1 MNLKRKS
8 IIESA
13 KLRRLSDNTTDESSE
28 AKVDDVNTATK
39 SDLLAAIQEKF
50 PSKIFTHKQ
59 CLKLLPDF
67 NHAQKIYALLRNLL
81 ADGKLMETKTGYK
94 LALTEANMR
103 PVSTEGFVRAFC
115 AGKKLPI
122 TRTRLEIAVSH
133 VVGETINVK
142 NREQAL
148 ATIRGAISE
157 KKKVVASISPEC
169 PRCGTAMAA
178 VTLAE
183 NRKAWFCTN
192 DRVSLPR

>member
-1 MNLKRKS
+1 MNLKQMMDTARKEAE
-8 IIESA
+8 ILRHGVGGQES
-13 KLRRLSDNTTDESSE
+13 E
-28 AKVDDVNTATK
+28 VNKATK
-39 SDLLAAIQEKF
+39 SDLLAAIREKF
-50 PSKIFTHKQ
+50 SNKNFTHKQ
-59 CLKLLPDF
+59 CLKLLPGF
-67 NHAQKIYALLRNLL
+67 NHSQKIYALLRNLL
-81 ADGKLMETKTGYK
+81 ADGELMETKTGYK

-103 PVSTEGFVRAFC
+103 PTSTENFVKDFC
-115 AGKKLPI
+115 AGKKLPV

-157 KKKVVASISPEC
+157 KKKVTASVNPEC
-169 PRCGTAMAA
+169 PRCGGVMTA